1 MQGGGSAPHGCT
13 EEELGGGV
21 GEGKWARPRL
31 LGEDRGC
38 DVTKAEL
45 QEGVW
50 AGGFRGAPLHWV
62 HNFPPPATARRGP
75 WPQSRVWAVG
85 LVWPGLERRW
95 HSARVTWVQNSRLSR
110 KEKLVCEIRGEGRAQ
125 GSRMQES
132 VR

>member
-62 HNFPPPATARRGP
+62 HSFPAPTTSRRGP

-85 LVWPGLERRW
+85 LVRPGLERR
-95 HSARVTWVQNSRLSR
+95 
-110 KEKLVCEIRGEGRAQ
+110 
-125 GSRMQES
+125 
-132 VR
+132 